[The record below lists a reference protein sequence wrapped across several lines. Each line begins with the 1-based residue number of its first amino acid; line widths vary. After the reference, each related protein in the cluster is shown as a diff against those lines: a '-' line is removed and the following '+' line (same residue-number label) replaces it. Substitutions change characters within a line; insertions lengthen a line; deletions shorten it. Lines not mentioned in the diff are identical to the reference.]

1 MDSYHGSMQAII
13 GVTARPYDI
22 EALQLVMKL
31 HGVTDTYTSSVRRA
45 GGLPLM
51 IIPVNDDEI
60 DDVLDRLDGIM
71 FTGGG
76 DISPDTYGA
85 QADETTTDIRKERDL
100 FELALARKALERKI
114 PVLAICR
121 GLQIVNVALGGTLV
135 QDLPSRADV
144 HDHDIVGEGVYK
156 THLDSRI
163 DEGCRLAGI
172 IGAGAHNINSIH
184 HQAVDELGEGL
195 FVVARAADGT
205 IEAIEHEDSS
215 WPLLA
220 VQWHPEFLSEAD
232 HEPSNELF
240 TGFVELA
247 AKYRADA

>member
-1 MDSYHGSMQAII
+1 MQPII
-13 GVTARPYDI
+13 GITGRPYDI
-22 EALQLVMKL
+22 EAVQLEIKL

-51 IIPVNDDEI
+51 IIPLNDNEI
-60 DDVLDRLDGIM
+60 DDVLDRLDGVM

-76 DISPDTYGA
+76 DISPDTYGVEA
-85 QADETTTDIRKERDL
+85 EESIRWVRKERDL
-100 FELALARKALERKI
+100 FEFALARKAYERKI
-114 PVLAICR
+114 PVLGICR

-135 QDLPSRADV
+135 QDLPSHTNV
-144 HDHDIVGEGVYK
+144 HDHDIVGEGVYEA
-156 THLDSRI
+156 HLDLVV

-172 IGAGAHNINSIH
+172 IGSGTQNINSIH
-184 HQAVDELGEGL
+184 HQAVDQLGDGL

-205 IEAIEHEDSS
+205 IEAIEHEDPS

-220 VQWHPEFLSEAD
+220 VQWHPEFLSVAD
-232 HEPSNELF
+232 HGPSNELF
-240 TGFVELA
+240 TAFVELA